1 MLQCTNND
9 CVCTMQPQRLL
20 LALVLA
26 TTASALHETRRGSTA
41 LRCQSTALQRSDS
54 NALRVRGGSDDDGE
68 GLFGGEAV
76 DDGDDDEETK
86 ATKRYAAAVAQL
98 KKEGGACAALDE
110 FESESLKPDRDES
123 KLAVLWMD
131 VKLQNLQKKRPEDYK
146 PGDASHAYARG
157 VAFLATECGAYVE
170 AEKISV
176 ETHDAF
182 CQRCAQALDVDVK
195 IFRETLAEF
204 EVSLGKQLHEGV
216 AQRVKALREAL
227 DDEGFAE
234 RAFASLQKRESKIL
248 EMVSDVSKVEELRK
262 DMLANLDQAAGDA
275 VAEAAM
281 CQQLIPAVEA
291 MLGERLLAAGE
302 GTDASGEDG

>member
-1 MLQCTNND
+1 
-9 CVCTMQPQRLL
+9 MQLAKLL
-20 LALVLA
+20 LALALA
-26 TTASALHETRRGSTA
+26 TTASALQHTCS
-41 LRCQSTALQRSDS
+41 QSTALQ
-54 NALRVRGGSDDDGE
+54 LRGGSDEE
-68 GLFGGEAV
+68 GLFGGEPV
-76 DDGDDDEETK
+76 DDDDDETK
-86 ATKRYAAAVAQL
+86 ASKRYAAAVAQL
-98 KKEGGACAALDE
+98 KKEGGECAALDE
-110 FESESLKPDRDES
+110 FEAESLKSDRDES

-131 VKLQNLQKKRPEDYK
+131 VKLQNLQKKRPEDYA
-146 PGDASHAYARG
+146 PGDAAHAYARG

-182 CQRCAQALDVDVK
+182 CERCAAALDVDVK
-195 IFRETLAEF
+195 IFRETLADF
-204 EVSLGKQLHEGV
+204 EASLGKQLHASV
-216 AQRVKALREAL
+216 AQRVKILREAL

-291 MLGERLLAAGE
+291 MLGERLLGGE
-302 GTDASGEDG
+302 GADASGAAEG